1 VHEFGGVFIRC
12 RLFRATMLQ
21 VMVQNIFVVG
31 ALLMVAD
38 WLELL

>member
-1 VHEFGGVFIRC
+1 MH
-12 RLFRATMLQ
+12 Q

-38 WLELL
+38 WLELLLRLDLGRMPVRLF